1 MTEEQAE
8 RLVVAIETIAA
19 CTKAQLEE
27 ALDQGRLLARRFQEA
42 AAAERAQAETN
53 AASVAASQEMVNA
66 SKRATNVMQSEL
78 GDLNKLRKR

>member
-27 ALDQGRLLARRFQEA
+27 ALDQGRLLAQRFEQA

-53 AASVAASQEMVNA
+53 AATVAATQDMVNA

-78 GDLNKLRKR
+78 GEIKRRR